1 MEPYVSNSPRAAYLN
16 YRDLDLRINQQGN
29 YSSYRQAIMTWGT
42 KYFKSNFQRLAKA
55 THQIDPNNF
64 FTNEQ
69 SIPPLCC

>member
-16 YRDLDLRINQQGN
+16 YRDLDFGINQQGN
-29 YSSYRQAIMTWGT
+29 DSSYRQAIITWGT

-55 THQIDPNNF
+55 KHQIDPNNF